1 MAKYLSYSNCIEL
14 YTLGDDKVS
23 LEYKVSFRKKDKSI
37 QCIIAYKDGDKWKQK
52 TKQGF
57 KTQKEYK
64 PWIDETVKELK
75 NTVKVPID
83 FRGMTFGQFK
93 DIFLKDKEKEYAQNS
108 IDIYDRTYTKFKKI
122 NDVPITEVGYIHLK
136 PCFDDMLKEGLKES
150 TIRDY
155 FTKLKTTFNHAIENY
170 EIMKDNPINIKQ
182 YKFPVVE
189 QKETKIKALTEFEL
203 NDLLSKLNGPDY
215 YFCVFAGKCGMR
227 LGEINGIIDDGSL
240 DLENGVVHVKRQWKK
255 GKKREHELGPL
266 KTINSYRT
274 VPIPAAYIPGLK
286 MYVNGCVK
294 DMNNRIFIDKYN
306 DTTSA
311 RLSYKFKKMGYDISV
326 HDLRHT
332 YVTILIKNGFDF
344 KTIAELIGDT
354 VEMVIKT
361 YSHFT
366 EDMFESAK
374 DRINKIL

>member
-1 MAKYLSYSNCIEL
+1 M
-14 YTLGDDKVS
+14 S
-23 LEYKVSFRKKDKSI
+23 LEYNVSYRKKDKSI
-37 QCIIAYKDGDKWKQK
+37 QCIIAYKDDGEWKQR
-52 TKQGF
+52 TKQGY

-64 PWIDETVKELK
+64 SWVDDTLKELK
-75 NTVKVPID
+75 NTIKVPVD
-83 FRGMTFGQFK
+83 FRGMTFGKFK
-93 DIFLKDKEKEYAQNS
+93 EIFLKDKEKEYAQNS
-108 IDIYDRTYTKFKKI
+108 IDIYDRAYTKFKKI
-122 NDVPITEVGYIHLK
+122 YDIPITEVSYIHLK
-136 PCFDDMLKEGLKES
+136 PCFDDMIDEDLKES

-155 FTKLKTTFNHAIENY
+155 FAKLKTTFNHAINNY
-170 EIMKDNPINIKQ
+170 KIMKENPVDISQ
-182 YKFPVVE
+182 YTFPVA
-189 QKETKIKALTEFEL
+189 KEKENKVKALTEFEL
-203 NDLLSKLNGPDY
+203 NDLLSKLSGSDY

-227 LGEINGIIDDGSL
+227 LGEINGIIDDESL
-240 DLENGVVHVKRQWKK
+240 DLDNGVIYVKRQWKK
-255 GKKREHELGPL
+255 GRERKHDLGAL
-266 KTINSYRT
+266 KTVNSYRT
-274 VPIPAAYIPGLK
+274 VPIPTTYIHGLK
-286 MYVNGCVK
+286 LYVKGCVK